1 MGLCNTPFGLVE
13 GSQPIGVAQD
23 SPLRVDAYVC
33 HAWEKPSLRYSV
45 FTDPISISILIV
57 TTISAVVAVVV
68 AKKWKGREVAAVEAL
83 HIAKQEAEEANGALD
98 SARIHGCIDRTR
110 RRQVEAVFDV
120 LRDAVIVIDA
130 HGEVLHANGGA
141 AGLLHSTPD
150 ESAGKPLAD
159 VVADHQLVATISD
172 ARSGLPK
179 EGRQYEQEI
188 KNNGET
194 VAYEVHL
201 QSVGR
206 KDEAM
211 HAVVTVLRDLS
222 REREIARLKS
232 DFVSKASHELRTP
245 LSSISA
251 YIEMLVDGDAQDE
264 GTRQDFYGVISTET
278 QRLQRMIDNLLNIS
292 QIEAGL
298 MHIERT
304 QVDFQELVER
314 AVTNMKPQAKEKNL
328 EIHSQIAEVDLSVV
342 GDGDML
348 YQVIVNLLSNAI
360 KYTPDGGRITVAADS
375 DNLTHSLHFS
385 VSDTGLGIAPDQ
397 TEKVFDKFF
406 RVENYRHVAKGT
418 GLGLNL
424 CQHIVETLHSGQ
436 IGLESTLGMG
446 SKFWFS
452 IPVERGHRKAA

>member
-1 MGLCNTPFGLVE
+1 M
-13 GSQPIGVAQD
+13 
-23 SPLRVDAYVC
+23 
-33 HAWEKPSLRYSV
+33 
-45 FTDPISISILIV
+45 FTEPISILLFTV
-57 TTISAVVAVVV
+57 TLLLAVVSVIV
-68 AKKWKGREVAAVEAL
+68 ALKLKARESAAVIAMK
-83 HIAKQEAEEANGALD
+83 IAKQEAEEACHVLD
-98 SARIHGCIDRTR
+98 SAKIHACIDRTH
-110 RRQVEAVFDV
+110 RRQVESVFNV

-130 HGEVLHANGGA
+130 HGEVLHVNEIAS
-141 AGLLHSTPD
+141 GLLNVSID
-150 ESAGKPLAD
+150 SATGKPIAE
-159 VVADHQLVATISD
+159 VVVDHQLAATISD

-188 KNNGET
+188 KNDGET

-201 QSVGR
+201 QSVGHQ
-206 KDEAM
+206 DEAM

-222 REREIARLKS
+222 REREIAHLKS

-251 YIEMLVDGDAQDE
+251 YIEMLVDGDAQNE
-264 GTRQDFYGVISTET
+264 ETRQEFYGVISTET
-278 QRLQRMIDNLLNIS
+278 QRLQRMINNLLNIS

-298 MHIERT
+298 MHIDRIR
-304 QVDFQELVER
+304 VDFQELVER

-328 EIHSQIAEVDLSVV
+328 EIHSQIAEVDLSIV
-342 GDGDML
+342 GDSDML

-360 KYTPDGGRITVAADS
+360 KYTPVGGRITIAADT
-375 DNLTHSLHFS
+375 DNLTRSLHFS

-397 TEKVFDKFF
+397 TDKVFDKFY
-406 RVENYRHVAKGT
+406 RVENYRHVAQGT

-424 CQHIVETLHSGQ
+424 CRHIVETLHSGQ

-452 IPVERGHRKAA
+452 IPAERGQRKAA

>member
-1 MGLCNTPFGLVE
+1 MLSVSLN
-13 GSQPIGVAQD
+13 
-23 SPLRVDAYVC
+23 DAVG
-33 HAWEKPSLRYSV
+33 K
-45 FTDPISISILIV
+45 PISEVIS
-57 TTISAVVAVVV
+57 
-68 AKKWKGREVAAVEAL
+68 
-83 HIAKQEAEEANGALD
+83 
-98 SARIHGCIDRTR
+98 
-110 RRQVEAVFDV
+110 
-120 LRDAVIVIDA
+120 
-130 HGEVLHANGGA
+130 
-141 AGLLHSTPD
+141 
-150 ESAGKPLAD
+150 
-159 VVADHQLVATISD
+159 DHQLVATISD

-188 KNNGET
+188 HNNDNC
-194 VAYEVHL
+194 VSYEVHL
-201 QSVGR
+201 QSVGH

-222 REREIARLKS
+222 KEREIARLKS

-251 YIEMLVDGDAQDE
+251 YTEMLVDGDAQDE
-264 GTRQDFYGVISTET
+264 KTRQEFYSVISTET

-292 QIEAGL
+292 RIEAGL
-298 MHIERT
+298 MHIDRAM
-304 QVDFQELVER
+304 VGFRELVER
-314 AVTNMKPQAKEKNL
+314 AVTNMSPQAAEKKL
-328 EIHSQIAEVDLSVV
+328 EIHTQIADVDLSVH

-360 KYTPDGGRITVAADS
+360 KYTPDGGRITLAADT
-375 DNLTHSLHFS
+375 DNLTRSLHFS

-397 TEKVFDKFF
+397 TDKVFDKFF

-424 CQHIVETLHSGQ
+424 CQHIIETLHGGQ

-452 IPVERGHRKAA
+452 IPSERGQRKAA